1 MAKIEVTGWVTDWK
15 YKTDEP
21 NPKWGMKLN
30 ESHSKKTVDGG
41 WEVVGNT
48 RFTVKA
54 AYGVEID
61 FSQYKSGQRVKIVGT
76 QVTEKNGEYENLIV
90 KAETVEV
97 LELSARISAV
107 IAETRKPEYV
117 NDLIVDAPF

>member
-21 NPKWGMKLN
+21 NPTWGMKVN
-30 ESHSKKTVDGG
+30 ESHSKKTADGG

-61 FSQYKSGQRVKIVGT
+61 FGQFKSGQRVKIMGT
-76 QVTEKNGEYENLIV
+76 QLTEKNGEYENLIL
-90 KAETVEV
+90 KAESVEV
-97 LELSARISAV
+97 LEASPKVKAM
-107 IAETRKPEYV
+107 IAATRPPIE
-117 NDLIVDAPF
+117 DAPF